1 MMLLKNCFIEMSRYS
16 LRSGVKNYI
25 FFVMIFGTLSSVT
38 FVHCFFV
45 QHAYAGFDTKNLAH
59 HFETKLEYTLT
70 TYTDNYFTLH
80 YLKSGGIGGNLNISN
95 ENITYDSK
103 TNELSGICA
112 GINHSF
118 NKTLSDS
125 GVRNLELMIDQ
136 NKELFTTN
144 NVYSSQGADRYNH
157 NLTVINDSGEHYSTW
172 KSSLGIPASL
182 TKIAEEIHGIACKN

>member
-1 MMLLKNCFIEMSRYS
+1 MSRT
-16 LRSGVKNYI
+16 LLHCMIEKYI
-25 FFVMIFGTLSSVT
+25 LLMMIFGTLTSVT
-38 FVHCFFV
+38 FINCFFPQSV
-45 QHAYAGFDTKNLAH
+45 YAGFDIKSLANS
-59 HFETKLEYTLT
+59 FERKAEAEYALISSTE
-70 TYTDNYFTLH
+70 NYFTLH

-112 GINHSF
+112 GSNHSF

-144 NVYSSQGADRYNH
+144 NVYSSQGADLNNH
-157 NLTVINDSGEHYSTW
+157 NLTVINDSGEHYSAW

-182 TKIAEEIHGIACKN
+182 AKIAEEIHGIACKN